1 MKKTRRNVTF
11 PECHVSQSSPP
22 VVFALKKETVVAE
35 KQKKS
40 PTRKETDLLESNI
53 ATGTAHLVDRL
64 GVLALRAGGHHVTGL
79 LALVADT
86 VLLARAF
93 ARQVTDLAAVVALL
107 SLGTV
112 ARQVTVAAARITG
125 LLTTTSETATLG
137 LATEATSTSV
147 GGALTSDVANLS
159 ALVAL
164 GTTCAGSVTSI
175 TTSLDGVGVVA
186 VTRKVTR
193 LVATVAGLFL
203 LGTGTLATHVAVLTT
218 VVAHGSSTLG
228 AFTSLMSRLAAVV
241 ASTTSSCSSAVV
253 STLEIH
259 CARCL
264 FVRAYVGFREGAEA

>member
-79 LALVADT
+79 LAPAKLLECGRSVSGGNSLVADT

-112 ARQVTVAAARITG
+112 ARQVT
-125 LLTTTSETATLG
+125 
-137 LATEATSTSV
+137 
-147 GGALTSDVANLS
+147 
-159 ALVAL
+159 
-164 GTTCAGSVTSI
+164 
-175 TTSLDGVGVVA
+175 
-186 VTRKVTR
+186 
-193 LVATVAGLFL
+193 
-203 LGTGTLATHVAVLTT
+203 
-218 VVAHGSSTLG
+218 
-228 AFTSLMSRLAAVV
+228 
-241 ASTTSSCSSAVV
+241 
-253 STLEIH
+253 
-259 CARCL
+259 
-264 FVRAYVGFREGAEA
+264 

>member
-1 MKKTRRNVTF
+1 
-11 PECHVSQSSPP
+11 
-22 VVFALKKETVVAE
+22 VFALKKETVVAE